1 MLHTIQEAIK
11 LAGVSRR
18 TLYNHSD
25 AGLISFSVGP
35 DGRRRYETA
44 ELERMYGSLAPVAH
58 SPAQPNAQPN
68 AQVFTQPSAVNDD
81 HLTAM
86 IEAAVER
93 ATAPLV
99 AELAELK
106 AVLMR
111 IEHKPDTPQAP
122 DSPVVTVPAEAPVR
136 PVALSSPKSMAD
148 VLAGWE

>member
-1 MLHTIQEAIK
+1 MLHTIQQAIQ

-25 AGLISFSVGP
+25 AGLISYSVGP

-58 SPAQPNAQPN
+58 SPAQPN

-148 VLAGWE
+148 VLAGWD

>member
-1 MLHTIQEAIK
+1 MLHTIQQAIQ

-25 AGLISFSVGP
+25 AGLISYSVGP

-44 ELERMYGSLAPVAH
+44 ELERMYGSLAPV
-58 SPAQPNAQPN
+58 AQPNAQPN

-111 IEHKPDTPQAP
+111 IEHQPDP
-122 DSPVVTVPAEAPVR
+122 DSPVVAVPAEAPVR

-148 VLAGWE
+148 VLAGWD

>member
-25 AGLISFSVGP
+25 AGLISYSVGP

-44 ELERMYGSLAPVAH
+44 ELERMYGQLAPVAH
-58 SPAQPNAQPN
+58 SPAQQNAQLY
-68 AQVFTQPSAVNDD
+68 TQPSVVNDD
-81 HLTAM
+81 HFSAM

-111 IEHKPDTPQAP
+111 IEHKPQDLPAPQP
-122 DSPVVTVPAEAPVR
+122 KR
-136 PVALSSPKSMAD
+136 HALKPTSFAD
-148 VLAGWE
+148 LIVFDDDQKQE

>member
-25 AGLISFSVGP
+25 SGLISYSVGP

-44 ELERMYGSLAPVAH
+44 ELERMYGQLAPVAH
-58 SPAQPNAQPN
+58 SPAQQNAQLY
-68 AQVFTQPSAVNDD
+68 TQPSVVNDD
-81 HLTAM
+81 HFSAM

-111 IEHKPDTPQAP
+111 IEHKPQDLPAPQP
-122 DSPVVTVPAEAPVR
+122 KR
-136 PVALSSPKSMAD
+136 HALKPTSFAD
-148 VLAGWE
+148 LIVFDDDQKQE

>member
-25 AGLISFSVGP
+25 SGLISYSVGS

-44 ELERMYGSLAPVAH
+44 ELERMYGQLAPVAH
-58 SPAQPNAQPN
+58 SPAQQNAQLY
-68 AQVFTQPSAVNDD
+68 TQPSVVNDD
-81 HLTAM
+81 HFAAM

-111 IEHKPDTPQAP
+111 IEHKPQDLPAPQP
-122 DSPVVTVPAEAPVR
+122 KR
-136 PVALSSPKSMAD
+136 HALKPTSFAD
-148 VLAGWE
+148 LIVFDDDQKQE

>member
-1 MLHTIQEAIK
+1 MLHTIQQAIQ

-25 AGLISFSVGP
+25 AGLISYSVGP

-44 ELERMYGSLAPVAH
+44 ELERMYGKLAPVAH
-58 SPAQPNAQPN
+58 SHAQPN
-68 AQVFTQPSAVNDD
+68 AQVFTQPSATDD

-111 IEHKPDTPQAP
+111 IEHQPDP

>member
-25 AGLISFSVGP
+25 AGLISYSVGP

-44 ELERMYGSLAPVAH
+44 ELERMYGQLAPIAH
-58 SPAQPNAQPN
+58 SPAQQNAQLY
-68 AQVFTQPSAVNDD
+68 TQPSVVNDD
-81 HLTAM
+81 HFSAM

-111 IEHKPDTPQAP
+111 IEHKPQDLPAPQ
-122 DSPVVTVPAEAPVR
+122 
-136 PVALSSPKSMAD
+136 PKRHTLKPTSFAD
-148 VLAGWE
+148 LIVFDDDQKQE

>member
-25 AGLISFSVGP
+25 AGLISYSVGP

-44 ELERMYGSLAPVAH
+44 ELERMYGQLAPIAH
-58 SPAQPNAQPN
+58 SPAQQNAQLY
-68 AQVFTQPSAVNDD
+68 TQPSVVNDD
-81 HLTAM
+81 HFSAM

-111 IEHKPDTPQAP
+111 IEHKPQDLPAPQP
-122 DSPVVTVPAEAPVR
+122 KR
-136 PVALSSPKSMAD
+136 HALKPTSFAD
-148 VLAGWE
+148 LIVFDDDQKQE

>member
-1 MLHTIQEAIK
+1 MHTLDKTMLHTIQEAIK

-25 AGLISFSVGP
+25 AGLISYSVGP

-58 SPAQPNAQPN
+58 SPAQPNAQ
-68 AQVFTQPSAVNDD
+68 VFTQPDGCLEALV
-81 HLTAM
+81 
-86 IEAAVER
+86 EAAVLK

-106 AVLMR
+106 EMLMR
-111 IEHKPDTPQAP
+111 IEHKPDTAQAP
-122 DSPVVTVPAEAPVR
+122 DSPVVAVPAEAPVR

-148 VLAGWE
+148 VLAGWD

>member
-1 MLHTIQEAIK
+1 MLHTIQEALK

-25 AGLISFSVGP
+25 AGRISYSVGP

-44 ELERMYGSLAPVAH
+44 ELERMYGALTPVAH
-58 SPAQPNAQPN
+58 PTAQPN
-68 AQVFTQPSAVNDD
+68 AQVFTQPSATDD

-122 DSPVVTVPAEAPVR
+122 DKPVPTVPVQAPERPVV
-136 PVALSSPKSMAD
+136 LSSPKSMAD
-148 VLAGWE
+148 VLAGWD

>member
-25 AGLISFSVGP
+25 AGLISYSVGP

-44 ELERMYGSLAPVAH
+44 ELERMYGQLAPVAH
-58 SPAQPNAQPN
+58 SPAQQNAQLY
-68 AQVFTQPSAVNDD
+68 TQPSVVTDD
-81 HLTAM
+81 HFSAM

-99 AELAELK
+99 AELAKLK

-111 IEHKPDTPQAP
+111 IEHKPQDLPAPQ
-122 DSPVVTVPAEAPVR
+122 
-136 PVALSSPKSMAD
+136 PKRHTLKPTSFAD
-148 VLAGWE
+148 LIVFDDDQKQE

>member
-1 MLHTIQEAIK
+1 MLHTIQQAIQ

-25 AGLISFSVGP
+25 AGLISYSVGP

-44 ELERMYGSLAPVAH
+44 ELERMYGSLAPV
-58 SPAQPNAQPN
+58 AQPNAQPN

-93 ATAPLV
+93 GTAPLV

-111 IEHKPDTPQAP
+111 IEHQPDP
-122 DSPVVTVPAEAPVR
+122 DSPVVAVPAEAPVR

-148 VLAGWE
+148 VLAGWD

>member
-1 MLHTIQEAIK
+1 MHTIQEAIK

-25 AGLISFSVGP
+25 AGLISYSVGP

-44 ELERMYGSLAPVAH
+44 ELERMYGQLAPVAH
-58 SPAQPNAQPN
+58 SPAQQNAQLY
-68 AQVFTQPSAVNDD
+68 TQPSVVNDD
-81 HLTAM
+81 HFSAM

-111 IEHKPDTPQAP
+111 IEHKPQDLPAPQP
-122 DSPVVTVPAEAPVR
+122 KR
-136 PVALSSPKSMAD
+136 HALKPTSFAD
-148 VLAGWE
+148 LIVFDDDQKQE

>member
-25 AGLISFSVGP
+25 AGLISYSVGP

-44 ELERMYGSLAPVAH
+44 ELERMYGQLAPVAH
-58 SPAQPNAQPN
+58 SPAQQNAQLY
-68 AQVFTQPSAVNDD
+68 TQPSVVNDD
-81 HLTAM
+81 HFSAM

-111 IEHKPDTPQAP
+111 IEHKPQDLPAPQ
-122 DSPVVTVPAEAPVR
+122 
-136 PVALSSPKSMAD
+136 PKRHTLKPTSFAD
-148 VLAGWE
+148 LIVFDDDQKQE

>member
-1 MLHTIQEAIK
+1 MLHTIQQAIQ

-25 AGLISFSVGP
+25 AGLISYSVGP

-44 ELERMYGSLAPVAH
+44 ELERMYGSLAPV
-58 SPAQPNAQPN
+58 AQPNAQPN

-111 IEHKPDTPQAP
+111 IEHKPDP
-122 DSPVVTVPAEAPVR
+122 DSPVVIVPAEAPVK
-136 PVALSSPKSMAD
+136 PVEPSSPKSMAD
-148 VLAGWE
+148 VLASWV

>member
-1 MLHTIQEAIK
+1 MLHTIEEAIK

-25 AGLISFSVGP
+25 AGLISYSVGP

-44 ELERMYGSLAPVAH
+44 ELERMYGQLAPVAH
-58 SPAQPNAQPN
+58 SPAQQNAQLY
-68 AQVFTQPSAVNDD
+68 TQPSVVNDD
-81 HLTAM
+81 HFSAM

-111 IEHKPDTPQAP
+111 IEHKPQDLPAPQP
-122 DSPVVTVPAEAPVR
+122 KR
-136 PVALSSPKSMAD
+136 HALKPTSFAD
-148 VLAGWE
+148 LIVFDDDQKQE

>member
-25 AGLISFSVGP
+25 AGLISYSVGP

-44 ELERMYGSLAPVAH
+44 ELERMYGQLAPVAH
-58 SPAQPNAQPN
+58 SPAQQNAQLY
-68 AQVFTQPSAVNDD
+68 TQPSVVNDD
-81 HLTAM
+81 HFSAM

-106 AVLMR
+106 TVLMR
-111 IEHKPDTPQAP
+111 IEHKPQDLPAPQP
-122 DSPVVTVPAEAPVR
+122 KR
-136 PVALSSPKSMAD
+136 HALKPTSFAD
-148 VLAGWE
+148 LIVFDDDQKQE

>member
-1 MLHTIQEAIK
+1 MLHTIQQAIQ

-25 AGLISFSVGP
+25 AGLISYSVGP

-44 ELERMYGSLAPVAH
+44 ELERMYGSLAPVA
-58 SPAQPNAQPN
+58 QPNAQPN
-68 AQVFTQPSAVNDD
+68 AHVFTQPSAVNDD

-86 IEAAVER
+86 IKAAVER

-111 IEHKPDTPQAP
+111 IEHQPDP
-122 DSPVVTVPAEAPVR
+122 DSPVVAVPAEAPVR

-148 VLAGWE
+148 VLAGWD

>member
-1 MLHTIQEAIK
+1 MHTVDAPMLHTIQQAIQ

-25 AGLISFSVGP
+25 AGLISYSVGP

-58 SPAQPNAQPN
+58 SPAQPN

-111 IEHKPDTPQAP
+111 IEHKPQDLPAPQP
-122 DSPVVTVPAEAPVR
+122 KR
-136 PVALSSPKSMAD
+136 HALKPTSFAD
-148 VLAGWE
+148 LIVFDDDQKQE

>member
-1 MLHTIQEAIK
+1 MLHTIQEALK

-25 AGLISFSVGP
+25 AGRISYSVGP

-58 SPAQPNAQPN
+58 LPAQQN
-68 AQVFTQPSAVNDD
+68 AQVFTLPSAVNDD

-122 DSPVVTVPAEAPVR
+122 DKPVPVQAPER

>member
-25 AGLISFSVGP
+25 AGLISYSVGP

-44 ELERMYGSLAPVAH
+44 ELERMYGQLAPVAH
-58 SPAQPNAQPN
+58 SPAQQNAQLY
-68 AQVFTQPSAVNDD
+68 TQPSVVNDD
-81 HLTAM
+81 HFSAM

-111 IEHKPDTPQAP
+111 IEHKPQDLPAPQP
-122 DSPVVTVPAEAPVR
+122 KR
-136 PVALSSPKSMAD
+136 HALKPTSFAD
-148 VLAGWE
+148 LIVFDNDQKQE

>member
-25 AGLISFSVGP
+25 AGLISYSVGP

-44 ELERMYGSLAPVAH
+44 ELERMYGQLAPVAH
-58 SPAQPNAQPN
+58 SPAQQNAQLY
-68 AQVFTQPSAVNDD
+68 TQPSVVNDD
-81 HLTAM
+81 HFSAM

-111 IEHKPDTPQAP
+111 IEHKPQDLPAPQPKRHALKPTPF
-122 DSPVVTVPAEAPVR
+122 
-136 PVALSSPKSMAD
+136 AD
-148 VLAGWE
+148 LIVFDNDQKQE

>member
-25 AGLISFSVGP
+25 SGLISYSVGS

-44 ELERMYGSLAPVAH
+44 ELERMYGQLAPVAH
-58 SPAQPNAQPN
+58 SPAQQNAQLY
-68 AQVFTQPSAVNDD
+68 TQPSVVNDD
-81 HLTAM
+81 HFSAM

-111 IEHKPDTPQAP
+111 IEHKPQDLPAPQ
-122 DSPVVTVPAEAPVR
+122 
-136 PVALSSPKSMAD
+136 PKRHASKPTSFAD
-148 VLAGWE
+148 LIVFDDDQKQE

>member
-1 MLHTIQEAIK
+1 MLHTIQEALK

-25 AGLISFSVGP
+25 AGRISYSVGP

-58 SPAQPNAQPN
+58 LPAQQY
-68 AQVFTQPSAVNDD
+68 AQVFTLPSAVNDD

-122 DSPVVTVPAEAPVR
+122 DKPVPVQAPER

>member
-11 LAGVSRR
+11 LADVSRR

-25 AGLISFSVGP
+25 AGLISYSVGP

-44 ELERMYGSLAPVAH
+44 ELERMYGQLAPVAH
-58 SPAQPNAQPN
+58 SPAQQNAQLY
-68 AQVFTQPSAVNDD
+68 TQPSVVNDD
-81 HLTAM
+81 HFSAM

-111 IEHKPDTPQAP
+111 IEHKPQDLPAPQP
-122 DSPVVTVPAEAPVR
+122 KR
-136 PVALSSPKSMAD
+136 HALKPTSFAD
-148 VLAGWE
+148 LIVFDDDQKQD

>member
-1 MLHTIQEAIK
+1 MHTIQEAIK

-25 AGLISFSVGP
+25 AGLISYSVGP

-44 ELERMYGSLAPVAH
+44 ELERMYGQLAPVAH
-58 SPAQPNAQPN
+58 SPAQQNAQLY
-68 AQVFTQPSAVNDD
+68 TQPSVVNDD
-81 HLTAM
+81 HFSAM

-111 IEHKPDTPQAP
+111 IEHKPQDLPAPQ
-122 DSPVVTVPAEAPVR
+122 
-136 PVALSSPKSMAD
+136 PKRHASKPTSFAD
-148 VLAGWE
+148 LIVFDDDQKQE

>member
-25 AGLISFSVGP
+25 AGLISYSVGP

-44 ELERMYGSLAPVAH
+44 ELERMYGQLAPVAH
-58 SPAQPNAQPN
+58 SPAQQNAQLY
-68 AQVFTQPSAVNDD
+68 TQPSVVNDD
-81 HLTAM
+81 HFSAM

-111 IEHKPDTPQAP
+111 IEYKPQDLPAPQP
-122 DSPVVTVPAEAPVR
+122 KR
-136 PVALSSPKSMAD
+136 HALKPTSFAD
-148 VLAGWE
+148 LIVFDDDQKQE

>member
-1 MLHTIQEAIK
+1 MLHTIQQAIQ

-25 AGLISFSVGP
+25 AGLISYSVGP

-44 ELERMYGSLAPVAH
+44 ELERMYGQLAPVAH
-58 SPAQPNAQPN
+58 QNAQPN
-68 AQVFTQPSAVNDD
+68 AQVFTQPSAVSDD
-81 HLTAM
+81 HLAAM

-111 IEHKPDTPQAP
+111 IEHKPDP

-148 VLAGWE
+148 VLAGWD

>member
-25 AGLISFSVGP
+25 AGLISYGVGP

-44 ELERMYGSLAPVAH
+44 ELERMYGQLAPVAH
-58 SPAQPNAQPN
+58 SPAQQNAQLY
-68 AQVFTQPSAVNDD
+68 TQPSVVNDD
-81 HLTAM
+81 HFSAM

-111 IEHKPDTPQAP
+111 IEHKPQDLPAPQP
-122 DSPVVTVPAEAPVR
+122 KR
-136 PVALSSPKSMAD
+136 HALKPTSFAD
-148 VLAGWE
+148 LIVFDDDQKQE

>member
-11 LAGVSRR
+11 LADVSRR

-25 AGLISFSVGP
+25 AGLISYSVGP

-44 ELERMYGSLAPVAH
+44 ELERMYGQLAPVAH
-58 SPAQPNAQPN
+58 SPAQQNAQLY
-68 AQVFTQPSAVNDD
+68 TQPSVVNDD
-81 HLTAM
+81 HFSAM

-111 IEHKPDTPQAP
+111 IEHKPQDLPAPQP
-122 DSPVVTVPAEAPVR
+122 KR
-136 PVALSSPKSMAD
+136 HALKPTSFAD
-148 VLAGWE
+148 LIVFDDDQKQE

>member
-1 MLHTIQEAIK
+1 MLHTIQQAIQ

-25 AGLISFSVGP
+25 AGLISYSVGP

-44 ELERMYGSLAPVAH
+44 ELERMYGSLAPV
-58 SPAQPNAQPN
+58 AQPNAQPN

-111 IEHKPDTPQAP
+111 IEHQPDP

-148 VLAGWE
+148 VLAGWD